1 MLRDKSLT
9 DLRGI
14 AQSYDIADIFQK
26 DVAQLVQAIELRQEQ
41 LQPKPKVVI
50 PKPAYDARLMT
61 KIPAKKS
68 EQQMIEELLEPYVTK
83 GLKISFPEP
92 EVWAMSFGKRNDTGS
107 MRIPP
112 RIILKCADKVLIG

>member
-1 MLRDKSLT
+1 MLREKSLT

-26 DVAQLVQAIELRQEQ
+26 DKGQLVQAIELRQEQ
-41 LQPKPKVVI
+41 LQPKPKVEI
-50 PKPAYDARLMT
+50 PKPEYDARLMT
-61 KIPAKKS
+61 KIPARKS

-83 GLKISFPEP
+83 GLKVSFPEP
-92 EVWAMSFGKRNDTGS
+92 ETWAMAFGIRNDTGS